1 MKSVDFN
8 DVYVSASQSL
18 SEMLQVLKM
27 LLEILQLQ
35 SYNYLK
41 LLPNLYSQQ
50 DFPSILN

>member
-1 MKSVDFN
+1 MDFN

-27 LLEILQLQ
+27 LLDILQLQ

-41 LLPNLYSQQ
+41 VLPNLYRQH
-50 DFPSILN
+50 DFPSILS